1 MRSKKLGCKA
11 SEDRGWIAKFSMD
24 KIRVIFISS
33 VRPEP
38 TSAGQIILYRHFCN
52 RPEFDLEVYGFE
64 PTKFSARMFIRRV
77 LGKIAR
83 WGGIFETLVNCAWV
97 LWKGRWIDKDLP
109 SKVERDLKTI
119 VGTVAHGDGFY
130 AAQRFAKKHGL
141 PLMVFF
147 QDWWPD
153 MAEVPKPL
161 VKLLDKQFMGL
172 AKSCS
177 LGICVCEGM
186 KRALGGGENL
196 QVLPP
201 IPAERARPLKISPP
215 KKNDFKFK
223 ILYSGNLDLYGW
235 MLLQALRVFRNHP
248 TIQLQVRGSNPSW
261 SEEAKKEMRDAG
273 LWLDFAP
280 RSELDTWLKS
290 ADAFLVPMVF
300 EEKYRRRMETSFPS
314 KLIEFAQFG
323 KPLVV
328 WGPEYCSA
336 IQWAIDS
343 GLGLCIR
350 EESALKLFT
359 AVVSLSQNFNLR
371 SSLDEDA
378 CNAASDEFNSRTI
391 QEEFLNFLN
400 SIKL

>member
-1 MRSKKLGCKA
+1 MQ
-11 SEDRGWIAKFSMD
+11 

-64 PTKFSARMFIRRV
+64 PTKFSVRMFFRRV
-77 LGKIAR
+77 LGKIAQ

-109 SKVERDLKTI
+109 SNVEHDRKTI

-130 AAQRFAKKHGL
+130 AAQRFAQKHEL
-141 PLMVFF
+141 PLFVFF

-153 MAEVPKPL
+153 MAGVPKPL
-161 VKLLDKQFMGL
+161 VKFLDKHFLAL

-186 KRALGGGENL
+186 KKALGGGKNL

-201 IPAERARPLKISPP
+201 IPAENQAVMTSSRKA
-215 KKNDFKFK
+215 NYGEKFK
-223 ILYSGNLDLYGW
+223 VLYCGNLDLYGA
-235 MLLQALRVFRNHP
+235 MLLEALRVFKDHP
-248 TIQLQVRGSNPSW
+248 TIQLHVRGSNPNW
-261 SEEAKKEMRDAG
+261 PDDAKKEMRDAG

-280 RSELDTWLKS
+280 RSELDSWLQS
-290 ADAFLVPMVF
+290 ADAFLIPMVF
-300 EEKYRRRMETSFPS
+300 EKKYRRRMDTSFPS
-314 KLIEFAQFG
+314 KLIDYTQFG
-323 KPLVV
+323 KPLIV

-336 IQWAIDS
+336 VQWAHKDNRAICITDS
-343 GLGLCIR
+343 DSSFLRGNLERLVKSRSCVEYYSRKAEMISKK
-350 EESALKLFT
+350 E
-359 AVVSLSQNFNLR
+359 LSY
-371 SSLDEDA
+371 S
-378 CNAASDEFNSRTI
+378 
-391 QEEFLNFLN
+391 FLQARLMEIAKN
-400 SIKL
+400 I